1 MPVRAVLAVAVSV
14 AVAGCAMPPVDRY
27 LLDSSGERV
36 QLNGPHGP
44 LTRARSDEI
53 LAELKKRAP
62 DSGIIDRHLAVEEAV
77 AGTPLSVGNKA
88 TLLRDGREA
97 YPAMLSAI
105 RSARHSINLAVYIFD
120 DSDTGKT
127 FADALIE
134 RRKHGVDVRILC
146 DGVGSIK
153 TSPEFFKGLQAQGI
167 AVEQF
172 NPVSP
177 ADLLKKGPGI
187 IERDHRKLLVV
198 DGRVAFLGGINIS
211 SVYGTG
217 SWSSKVA
224 AEQPLDQRPWR
235 DTQIKLEGP
244 VVAELQHI
252 FLESWAKQT
261 NQAPPTGPSYFPTL
275 KPEGSLV
282 VRAITSDSDDGSNPL
297 YVTLVSAIMA
307 AETEVHITM
316 AYFVPDPQLLDALKD
331 AARRGVDV
339 KIILPAHTDGWVV
352 YNAGRSFYED
362 LLESG
367 VKIYERK
374 ARVLH
379 AKTAVIDGVWSTVGS
394 SNLDWR
400 SLYSNEELNAVIL
413 GADFASTMNAMF
425 QQDIEDSI
433 EITPQKW
440 HSRSIV
446 ERLREMYA
454 RVWAYAL

>member
-1 MPVRAVLAVAVSV
+1 
-14 AVAGCAMPPVDRY
+14 
-27 LLDSSGERV
+27 
-36 QLNGPHGP
+36 
-44 LTRARSDEI
+44 
-53 LAELKKRAP
+53 
-62 DSGIIDRHLAVEEAV
+62 
-77 AGTPLSVGNKA
+77 
-88 TLLRDGREA
+88 
-97 YPAMLSAI
+97 
-105 RSARHSINLAVYIFD
+105 
-120 DSDTGKT
+120 
-127 FADALIE
+127 
-134 RRKHGVDVRILC
+134 
-146 DGVGSIK
+146 
-153 TSPEFFKGLQAQGI
+153 
-167 AVEQF
+167 
-172 NPVSP
+172 
-177 ADLLKKGPGI
+177 
-187 IERDHRKLLVV
+187 
-198 DGRVAFLGGINIS
+198 
-211 SVYGTG
+211 
-217 SWSSKVA
+217 
-224 AEQPLDQRPWR
+224 
-235 DTQIKLEGP
+235 
-244 VVAELQHI
+244 
-252 FLESWAKQT
+252 
-261 NQAPPTGPSYFPTL
+261 
-275 KPEGSLV
+275 
-282 VRAITSDSDDGSNPL
+282 
-297 YVTLVSAIMA
+297 MA